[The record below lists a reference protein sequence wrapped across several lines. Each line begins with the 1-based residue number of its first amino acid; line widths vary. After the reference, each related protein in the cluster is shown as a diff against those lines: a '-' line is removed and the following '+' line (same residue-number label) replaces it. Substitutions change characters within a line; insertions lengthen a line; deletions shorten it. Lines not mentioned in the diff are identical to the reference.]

1 MMLFGL
7 VFRPVCT
14 LDNDVASVPLLLFNL
29 LVDNF
34 SGVLLCVFMKCRHFP
49 TFFCAGTKKKK
60 YVDVADRACRPNFAD
75 IVGCRRHVGDMS
87 PTCAAKSACDADLG
101 EGGSDVEGE
110 DNTVWFY
117 NRCASSAANVNSTT
131 LEVSTQIMR
140 FLKSAFHGNE
150 PGIEFM
156 CSADRIQKLKI
167 DMLKDPS
174 LFLFSQADDLLVRD
188 ISNRALRLLHTPDF
202 DEQTLQAI
210 DHLKDFRQDID
221 AEDLSLADGDDI
233 GVALV
238 NSGEYDTTS
247 DVSSYHPSDSNDA
260 DSDLDTKPAAKKKS
274 PRKGEKKMGADVG
287 VAKNEVIS
295 AEDYDD
301 AVFQDDEEVEDLSY
315 YKSTTQGK
323 KGRPLCDGGPK
334 KPDTSGL
341 SEVAAEIVLKRWRIE
356 RKAYNDKMQRIRRK
370 ELRAGGSMGSNHTG
384 HLSPQLRNMATVE
397 REKMTVNDTFPSK
410 EILLIRIAE
419 EANLTGV
426 NISVKRSDDFRFEV
440 VGSNQSQFAVVAA
453 CSSGKGWRVTACD
466 TRLQVPNTTTTDHAT
481 ADAFK
486 EDKEDTD
493 DDGVEGDSDEISD
506 DEDGEDEDTPKHQ
519 RKYKSLIPRTP
530 IKARWLLPFINDKIA
545 DTPNISNREMRNLS
559 WRMTTDQSSVDVPVE
574 YRTRMEFH
582 AIT

>member
-1 MMLFGL
+1 M
-7 VFRPVCT
+7 
-14 LDNDVASVPLLLFNL
+14 
-29 LVDNF
+29 
-34 SGVLLCVFMKCRHFP
+34 
-49 TFFCAGTKKKK
+49 
-60 YVDVADRACRPNFAD
+60 
-75 IVGCRRHVGDMS
+75 
-87 PTCAAKSACDADLG
+87 
-101 EGGSDVEGE
+101 
-110 DNTVWFY
+110 
-117 NRCASSAANVNSTT
+117 
-131 LEVSTQIMR
+131 
-140 FLKSAFHGNE
+140 
-150 PGIEFM
+150 
-156 CSADRIQKLKI
+156 
-167 DMLKDPS
+167 
-174 LFLFSQADDLLVRD
+174 
-188 ISNRALRLLHTPDF
+188 
-202 DEQTLQAI
+202 
-210 DHLKDFRQDID
+210 
-221 AEDLSLADGDDI
+221 SLADGDDI
-233 GVALV
+233 GVALLE
-238 NSGEYDTTS
+238 SGGDDTSS
-247 DVSSYHPSDSNDA
+247 DVSLYDPSDSYDV
-260 DSDLDTKPAAKKKS
+260 DSDLDTKPATKKKS

-384 HLSPQLRNMATVE
+384 HLSPQLRNMTTVE
-397 REKMTVNDTFPSK
+397 REKLMVNDTFPSK

-440 VGSNQSQFAVVAA
+440 VGSKQSHFSVVAA

-466 TRLQVPNTTTTDHAT
+466 TRLQVPNMTTTNHAT

-486 EDKEDTD
+486 ENKEDTD

-545 DTPNISNREMRNLS
+545 ETQNISNREMRNLLTDYIRPKFLTAS
-559 WRMTTDQSSVDVPVE
+559 LLQNARKLSRDEIFGDPANNVSYMKGLVDKMKEAGHDVNLVLKNNTEVLKMLERVIITDEMRKNKSIGKLMSRDEKIDFIRNWKDKNQLLLEESGLIDVTSNLMFVSGIFFSIKGARDVVPHLQRVFQADACHMNFGKYTLYSCYGTTANCNTFPAAMSIQ
-574 YRTRMEFH
+574 FGN
-582 AIT
+582 